1 MLRLGSM
8 KKYRKIV
15 EKFIEGVLFSSST
28 ITSLTVIL
36 IIVFLFREGIG
47 LFKSSPLEHN
57 FVIEVSADNPV
68 KELNAT
74 QLKGIFNQDIVNW
87 SEVGGQNDSI
97 ILFTTNDITTY
108 YSEEELGPNLEY
120 LPKKMNDFIHAYPNA
135 IMYISLKSLPPDFG
149 GHIIRVKDISVG
161 DFVLGKQWYP
171 TSEPVPSYGIW
182 PMIVGTLMVT
192 LGALLIAIPLG
203 IATAIYMAEVADIRV
218 RNILKPV
225 IELLSGIPSVVFGFF
240 GLIIIV
246 PLVQRVFGLIVGETV
261 LAGSIILGIMAL
273 PTIITIT
280 EDSLRTTPQSLKE
293 ASLAL
298 GATRWQTLVRVVIPY
313 SKSGIST
320 AIILGIGRAIGETMA
335 VLMVTGNASNIP
347 HSFLVPARTIPATI
361 AAELGE
367 ASYGGLHFKALFA
380 LGIVLFL
387 FTIVIN
393 FTVDFVK
400 NSNRRA

>member
-1 MLRLGSM
+1 M
-8 KKYRKIV
+8 KKFRKIF

-47 LFKSSPLEHN
+47 LFHSSPLEKN
-57 FVIEVSADNPV
+57 FVITVSKQNPV
-68 KELNAT
+68 KELNAS
-74 QLKGIFNQDIVNW
+74 QVKLIFNQDITNW
-87 SEVGGQNDSI
+87 SKVGGNNDSI

-108 YSEEELGPNLEY
+108 YSEDELGPNLEF
-120 LPKKMNDFIHAYPNA
+120 LPKKMNDFIVSHPGA
-135 IMYISLKSLPPDFG
+135 IMYVSSKSLPPGFN
-149 GHIIRVKDISVG
+149 GHRIKVKDISVS
-161 DFVLGKQWYP
+161 DFIFGRQWYP
-171 TSEPVPSYGIW
+171 TSDPIPSYGIW

-192 LGALLIAIPLG
+192 LGALLFAIPLG
-203 IATAIYMAEVADIRV
+203 IATAIFMAEVADIRL
-218 RNILKPV
+218 RNILKPLV
-225 IELLSGIPSVVFGFF
+225 ELLAGIPSVVFGFF
-240 GLIIIV
+240 GLIVIV
-246 PLVQRVFGLIVGETV
+246 PLVQQVFHLIVGETV
-261 LAGSIILGIMAL
+261 LAGSIVLGIMAL

-280 EDSLRTTPQSLKE
+280 EDSMRTTPKALKE

-298 GATRWQTLVRVVIPY
+298 GATRWQTLVRVTIPY
-313 SKSGIST
+313 AKSGIST

-367 ASYGGLHFKALFA
+367 APYGGMHFKALFA

-387 FTIVIN
+387 FTIIIN
-393 FTVDFVK
+393 FTVEFIK
-400 NSNRRA
+400 NTKQRA

>member
-1 MLRLGSM
+1 M
-8 KKYRKIV
+8 KKFRKVI

-47 LFKSSPLEHN
+47 LFHSSPLEKN
-57 FVIEVSADNPV
+57 FIISVSKQNPV
-68 KELNAT
+68 TELNAT
-74 QLKGIFNQDIVNW
+74 QVKAIFNQDITNW
-87 SEVGGQNDSI
+87 AQVGGANDSI
-97 ILFTTNDITTY
+97 ILFTTNDITSY
-108 YSEEELGPNLEY
+108 YSEEELGANLEN
-120 LPKKMNDFIHAYPNA
+120 LPVKLNDFIISHPGA
-135 IMYISLKSLPPDFG
+135 IMYVSDKNLPKGFN
-149 GHIIRVKDISVG
+149 GHTIQVKDITVS
-161 DFVLGKQWYP
+161 DFIFGKQWYP
-171 TSEPVPSYGIW
+171 TSDPIPSYGIW

-192 LGALLIAIPLG
+192 LGALLFAIPLG
-203 IATAIYMAEVADIRV
+203 IATAIYLAEVADIRI
-218 RNILKPV
+218 RNLLKPLV
-225 IELLSGIPSVVFGFF
+225 ELLAGIPSVVFGFF

-246 PLVQRVFGLIVGETV
+246 PLVQQTFNLIVGETV
-261 LAGSIILGIMAL
+261 LAGSVVLGIMAL

-280 EDSLRTTPQSLKE
+280 EDSLRTTPKSLKE

-313 SKSGIST
+313 AKSGIST

-367 ASYGGLHFKALFA
+367 ASYGGMHFKALFA

-387 FTIVIN
+387 FTIIIN
-393 FTVDFVK
+393 FTVEFIK
-400 NSNRRA
+400 NTGQRREKA

>member
-1 MLRLGSM
+1 M
-8 KKYRKIV
+8 KKFRKIF

-47 LFKSSPLEHN
+47 LFHSSPLEKD
-57 FVIEVSADNPV
+57 FVITVSKQNPV
-68 KELNAT
+68 QELNAT
-74 QLKGIFNQDIVNW
+74 QVKAIFNQDITNW
-87 SEVGGQNDSI
+87 SKVGGANDSI
-97 ILFTTNDITTY
+97 ILFTTNDITSY
-108 YSEEELGPNLEY
+108 YAEEELGPNLEF
-120 LPKKMNDFIHAYPNA
+120 LPKKLNDFIVSHPGA
-135 IMYISLKSLPPDFG
+135 IMYVSGKSLPPGFN
-149 GHIIRVKDISVG
+149 GHRIKVKDITVS
-161 DFVLGKQWYP
+161 DFIFGRQWYP
-171 TSEPVPSYGIW
+171 TSDPIPSYGIW
-182 PMIVGTLMVT
+182 PMIIGTLMVT
-192 LGALLIAIPLG
+192 LGALLFAIPLG
-203 IATAIYMAEVADIRV
+203 IATAIFMAEVADIRL
-218 RNILKPV
+218 RNLLKPV
-225 IELLSGIPSVVFGFF
+225 IELLAGIPSVVFGFF

-246 PLVQRVFGLIVGETV
+246 PLIQQMFHLIVGETV
-261 LAGSIILGIMAL
+261 LAGSIVLGIMAL

-280 EDSLRTTPQSLKE
+280 EDSLRTTPQALKE

-313 SKSGIST
+313 AKSGIST

-367 ASYGGLHFKALFA
+367 APYGGMHFKALFA

-387 FTIVIN
+387 FTIIIN
-393 FTVDFVK
+393 FTVEFIK
-400 NSNRRA
+400 NTKQRA

>member
-1 MLRLGSM
+1 M
-8 KKYRKIV
+8 KKFRKII
-15 EKFIEGVLFSSST
+15 EKFIEAVLFSSST

-36 IIVFLFREGIG
+36 IIIFLFKEGIG
-47 LFKSSPLEHN
+47 LFKSSPLEKN
-57 FVIEVSADNPV
+57 YVIEVSKKNPV

-74 QLKGIFNQDIVNW
+74 QLKAIFNQDITNW
-87 SEVGGQNDSI
+87 SLVGGNNDSI
-97 ILFTTNDITTY
+97 ILFTTSNITDY
-108 YSEEELGPNLEY
+108 YSEEELGSNLEH
-120 LPKKMNDFIHAYPNA
+120 LNEKMGEFIIQHPNA
-135 IMYISLKSLPPDFG
+135 IMYISSKSLPVGFG
-149 GHIIRVKDISVG
+149 GHNVKVKDISVN
-161 DFVLGKQWYP
+161 DFIFGKQWYP
-171 TSEPVPSYGIW
+171 TSEPIPSYGIW
-182 PMIVGTLMVT
+182 PMIIGTLMVT

-203 IATAIYMAEVADIRV
+203 ISTAIFMAEVAHIRI
-218 RNILKPV
+218 RNVLKPV

-246 PLVQRVFGLIVGETV
+246 PMIQQTFHLVVGETV

-280 EDSLRTTPQSLKE
+280 EDALRTTPQSLKE

-347 HSFLVPARTIPATI
+347 HSFLVPTRTIPATI

-367 ASYGGLHFKALFA
+367 VSYGGLHFKALFA

-387 FTIVIN
+387 FTIIIN
-393 FTVDFVK
+393 LTVEFVK
-400 NSNRRA
+400 NSGKRSRA

>member
-1 MLRLGSM
+1 M
-8 KKYRKIV
+8 KKYKALV

-36 IIVFLFREGIG
+36 IIIFLFREGIG
-47 LFKSSPLEHN
+47 LFNKSPLEHK
-57 FVIEVSADNPV
+57 FVIEVSRQNPV
-68 KELNAT
+68 QELNAS
-74 QLKGIFNQDIVNW
+74 QIKAIFNQDVTNW
-87 SEVGGQNDSI
+87 SAVGGMNDSI
-97 ILFTTNDITTY
+97 ILFTTNDITSY
-108 YSEEELGPNLEY
+108 YTEEELGSSLEY
-120 LPKKMNDFIHAYPNA
+120 LPAKLNEFILNHPGA
-135 IMYISLKSLPPDFG
+135 IMYVSEKNLPRDFQ
-149 GHIIRVKDISVG
+149 GHRIQVKNISVG
-161 DFVLGKQWYP
+161 DFLFGKQWYP
-171 TSEPVPSYGIW
+171 TSEPIPSNGIW
-182 PMIVGTLMVT
+182 PMIIGTLMVT

-203 IATAIYMAEVADIRV
+203 IATALYMAEVASMRV
-218 RNILKPV
+218 RNLLKPV
-225 IELLSGIPSVVFGFF
+225 VELLAGIPSVVFGFF
-240 GLIIIV
+240 GLIIVV
-246 PLVQRVFGLIVGETV
+246 PLIQKVFGLEVGETV

-313 SKSGIST
+313 AKSGIST

-367 ASYGGLHFKALFA
+367 APYGGMHFKALFA
-380 LGIVLFL
+380 LGIILFL
-387 FTIVIN
+387 FTIIVN
-393 FTVDFVK
+393 FSVEFIK
-400 NSNRRA
+400 NTSRRK

>member
-1 MLRLGSM
+1 M
-8 KKYRKIV
+8 KKFRKV
-15 EKFIEGVLFSSST
+15 FEHFIEGVLFSSST

-47 LFKSSPLEHN
+47 IFQASPLETN
-57 FVIEVSADNPV
+57 FVIEVSEVNPI

-74 QLKGIFNQDIVNW
+74 QVKLIFNQDITNW
-87 SEVGGQNDSI
+87 KDVGGNNDSI
-97 ILFTTNDITTY
+97 ILFTTSDITTY
-108 YSEEELGPNLEY
+108 YSEEELGANLEF
-120 LPKKMNDFIHAYPNA
+120 LPMKFDDFIRKNPGA
-135 IMYISLKSLPPDFG
+135 IMYISEKNLPENFG
-149 GHIIRVKDISVG
+149 GHTIKVKDISLR
-161 DFVLGKQWYP
+161 DFIFGQQWYP
-171 TSEPVPSYGIW
+171 TSEPIPSYGIW

-192 LGALLIAIPLG
+192 LGALLFAIPLG
-203 IATAIYMAEVADIRV
+203 IATALYMAEVASMKV
-218 RNILKPV
+218 RNLLKPV
-225 IELLSGIPSVVFGFF
+225 VELLAGIPSVVFGFF

-246 PLVQRVFGLIVGETV
+246 PLVQQIFKLEVGETV
-261 LAGSIILGIMAL
+261 LAGSIVLGIMAL

-280 EDSLRTTPQSLKE
+280 EDSIRTTPQSLKE

-313 SKSGIST
+313 AKSGIST

-367 ASYGGLHFKALFA
+367 APYGGLHFKALFA
-380 LGIVLFL
+380 LGIVLFI
-387 FTIVIN
+387 FTIIIN
-393 FTVDFVK
+393 FTVEFIK
-400 NSNRRA
+400 NSNSKR

>member
-1 MLRLGSM
+1 M
-8 KKYRKIV
+8 KKFRKIT

-47 LFKSSPLEHN
+47 LFHSSPLEKN
-57 FVIEVSADNPV
+57 FVITVSKQNPV
-68 KELNAT
+68 QELNAS
-74 QLKGIFNQDIVNW
+74 QVKLIFNQDITNW
-87 SEVGGQNDSI
+87 SKVGGANDSI

-108 YSEEELGPNLEY
+108 YSEDELGANLEF
-120 LPKKMNDFIHAYPNA
+120 LPAKMNDFIITHPGA
-135 IMYISLKSLPPDFG
+135 IMYVSGKNLPPDFQ
-149 GHIIRVKDISVG
+149 GHRIKVKDISVS
-161 DFVLGKQWYP
+161 DFIFGRQWYP
-171 TSEPVPSYGIW
+171 TSDPIPSYGIW
-182 PMIVGTLMVT
+182 PMIMGTLMVS
-192 LGALLIAIPLG
+192 LGALLFAIPLG
-203 IATAIYMAEVADIRV
+203 IATAIFMAEVADIRL

-225 IELLSGIPSVVFGFF
+225 VELLSGIPSVVFGFF

-246 PLVQRVFGLIVGETV
+246 PLVQQTFHLIVGETV
-261 LAGSIILGIMAL
+261 LAGSIVLGIMAL

-313 SKSGIST
+313 AKSGIST

-367 ASYGGLHFKALFA
+367 APYGGMHFKALFA

-387 FTIVIN
+387 FTILIN
-393 FTVDFVK
+393 FTVEFVK
-400 NSNRRA
+400 NTGQRREKA

>member
-1 MLRLGSM
+1 M
-8 KKYRKIV
+8 KKFRKIF

-47 LFKSSPLEHN
+47 LFHSSPLEKN
-57 FVIEVSADNPV
+57 FVITVSKQNPV
-68 KELNAT
+68 KELNAS
-74 QLKGIFNQDIVNW
+74 QVKLIFNQDITNW
-87 SEVGGQNDSI
+87 SKVGGNNDSI

-108 YSEEELGPNLEY
+108 YSEDELGPNLEF
-120 LPKKMNDFIHAYPNA
+120 LPKKMNDFILSHPGA
-135 IMYISLKSLPPDFG
+135 IMYVSSKSLPPGFN
-149 GHIIRVKDISVG
+149 GHRIKVKDISVS
-161 DFVLGKQWYP
+161 DFIFGRQWYP
-171 TSEPVPSYGIW
+171 TSDPIPSYGIW

-192 LGALLIAIPLG
+192 LGALLFAIPLG
-203 IATAIYMAEVADIRV
+203 IATAIFMAEVADIRL
-218 RNILKPV
+218 RNILKPLV
-225 IELLSGIPSVVFGFF
+225 ELLAGIPSVVFGFF
-240 GLIIIV
+240 GLIVIV
-246 PLVQRVFGLIVGETV
+246 PLVQQVFHLIVGETV
-261 LAGSIILGIMAL
+261 LAGSIVLGIMAL

-280 EDSLRTTPQSLKE
+280 EDSMRTTPKALKE

-298 GATRWQTLVRVVIPY
+298 GATRWQTLVRVTIPY
-313 SKSGIST
+313 AKSGIST

-367 ASYGGLHFKALFA
+367 APYGGMHFKALFA

-387 FTIVIN
+387 FTIIIN
-393 FTVDFVK
+393 FTVEFIK
-400 NSNRRA
+400 NTKQRA